1 MLFSRTLLGLFLQKR
16 PPVRLQRDEL
26 INVLMVM
33 FGGGLLVAVIGVFV
47 FLVYLTVQSTRS
59 TAAANDMR
67 LMVPAGDSRPAPTPP
82 PDQHWLLLP
91 GDRAFVRCSGEGAVG
106 QLRVIL
112 NGSDSL
118 ELHCQTPGRAGRVS
132 DEVDYHWL
140 LLPGGMGYA
149 LCSGSGGQWGE
160 FTLIPLGADV
170 MEVRCR
176 DE

>member
-1 MLFSRTLLGLFLQKR
+1 MTNVQKR
-16 PPVRLQRDEL
+16 PPVRLQRDEVVN
-26 INVLMVM
+26 IGVVL
-33 FGGGLLVAVIGVFV
+33 FGAGVLLAVIGLFV
-47 FLVYLTVQSTRS
+47 FLFHLTAQSTRS
-59 TAAANDMR
+59 AAAANDMR
-67 LMVPAGDSRPAPTPP
+67 LMVPAGDFRTAPTPP

-91 GDRAFVRCSGEGAVG
+91 GDRAFVRCSGEGSVG

-118 ELHCQTPGRAGRVS
+118 ELHCQTGSGRAGRVS
-132 DEVDYHWL
+132 DEVEVDYHWL

-160 FTLIPLGADV
+160 FTLITLGADV